1 MKSSYDKVKP
11 YITRD
16 GSEIRELMHSAVHGN
31 NAQSLAEASHLYVG
45 QHWNRDTLVSNR
57 LLFRIYVY
65 TITQW
70 AKIPR
75 KKTEILQSAVFR

>member
-31 NAQSLAEASHLYVG
+31 NAQSLAEASHLYV
-45 QHWNRDTLVSNR
+45 
-57 LLFRIYVY
+57 
-65 TITQW
+65 
-70 AKIPR
+70 
-75 KKTEILQSAVFR
+75 